1 MLLPA
6 TVDLFILFQ
15 VSSISFVHV
24 LRRLQS
30 VALGL
35 DPREI
40 QIAMVVVV
48 VIAVMI
54 GAVVVIAVVGTCIL
68 QVQDMVS
75 TD

>member
-1 MLLPA
+1 M
-6 TVDLFILFQ
+6 
-15 VSSISFVHV
+15 HV

-40 QIAMVVVV
+40 RLAMVVVV

-54 GAVVVIAVVGTCIL
+54 GAVVIVVVAVVVVVV
-68 QVQDMVS
+68 VQSWEVS
-75 TD
+75 LFI